1 MRKNAFS
8 LPAPVLMFLLLMGLP
23 SLALAHFGTVIPEPP
38 ILDQDTRSTELTLAF
53 LHPFE
58 QSGMD
63 LSKPEK
69 VVVVNMETQAS
80 QDLTSSLKSTTVS
93 DHQAWKVEHTPARP
107 GVYCAVMHPQP
118 YWEPA
123 EDIFIK
129 HITKTYMAAFGGE
142 SGWAQPLGLET
153 EIVPLTR
160 PFGLYAGNVFQ
171 GRVMM
176 NGQPVPGAEVEV
188 EYYNRTG
195 ARASSDHM
203 ITQVVL
209 ADENGVFTYAAP
221 RAGWWGFSAL
231 NEAEYTLKHDT
242 TPKNLELG
250 AVIWVQFQP
259 WQE

>member
-1 MRKNAFS
+1 MRKKAIATQCFCLVLTLAT
-8 LPAPVLMFLLLMGLP
+8 LPT
-23 SLALAHFGTVIPEPP
+23 LALAHFGAVIPDSP
-38 ILDQDTRSTELTLAF
+38 ILDQSNRSTELTLAF

-58 QSGMD
+58 QAGMD
-63 LSKPEK
+63 LNRPEEFK
-69 VVVVNMETQAS
+69 VVTMTDQS
-80 QDLTSSLKSTTVS
+80 DTDLTSELESATVCG
-93 DHQAWKVEHTPARP
+93 HQAWKTSFSPPRP
-107 GVYCAVMHPQP
+107 GVYCAVMQPQP

-129 HITKTYMAAFGGE
+129 HITKTYLAAFGDE
-142 SGWAQPLGLET
+142 SGWPDPLGLET

-176 NGQPVPGAEVEV
+176 SGQPVAQAEVEV
-188 EYYNRTG
+188 EYYNTSH

-203 ITQVVL
+203 VTQVVL
-209 ADENGVFTYAAP
+209 ADDNGVFTYAAP
-221 RAGWWGFSAL
+221 RPGWWGFSAL
-231 NEAEYTLKHDT
+231 NEAEYTLKHEGS
-242 TPKNLELG
+242 PKNLELG